1 MNKNSFFITG
11 TDTGVGKT
19 VVSAI
24 LAKKY
29 NAHYYKP
36 IQCGLNKNGHKD
48 SDVVQNIFND
58 VSIIKETYFFKNP
71 LSPNIAAKKENV
83 NIEISKFFKI
93 DKFDHPIVIEGAGG
107 LQVPIDET
115 TLMSDVISYF
125 NLPTI
130 LVSRT
135 QLGTINHTL
144 LSIEILK
151 KKKINL
157 AGIVFSG
164 DENKETINTIMRFG
178 GGIYGKE
185 INLISIIP
193 FLKAINSDT
202 LQQIVLNLKT

>member
-19 VVSAI
+19 LVSAI

-36 IQCGLNKNGHKD
+36 IQCGLNRSGDKD
-48 SDVVQNIFND
+48 SDTVLNIFKD
-58 VSIIKETYFFKNP
+58 VSVIKETYFFKHP

-83 NIEISKFFKI
+83 NIEISQFLKVDKI
-93 DKFDHPIVIEGAGG
+93 DYPIVIEGAGG
-107 LQVPIDET
+107 LQVPINEKI
-115 TLMSDVISYF
+115 LMSDLINHF

-144 LSIEILK
+144 MSIDIIK
-151 KKKINL
+151 KQKINL
-157 AGIVFSG
+157 AGIIFSG
-164 DENKETINTIMRFG
+164 EENKETISTIMRFG
-178 GGIYGKE
+178 EKIYGKE

-193 FLKAINSDT
+193 FLKTVNSDT

>member
-19 VVSAI
+19 LVSAI

-36 IQCGLNKNGHKD
+36 IQCGLNRSGDKD
-48 SDVVQNIFND
+48 SDIVLNIFKD
-58 VSIIKETYFFKNP
+58 IPVIKETYFFKNP
-71 LSPNIAAKKENV
+71 ISPNIAAKKENV
-83 NIEISKFFKI
+83 NIEISQFLKVDKI
-93 DKFDHPIVIEGAGG
+93 EFPIVIEGAGG
-107 LQVPIDET
+107 LQVPIDEKI
-115 TLMSDVISYF
+115 LMSDLINHF

-144 LSIEILK
+144 MSIDIIK

-157 AGIVFSG
+157 AGIIFSG
-164 DENKETINTIMRFG
+164 DENKETISTIMRFG
-178 GGIYGKE
+178 EKIYGKE

-193 FLKAINSDT
+193 FLKTINSDT
-202 LQQIVLNLKT
+202 LQQIVLSLKT

>member
-19 VVSAI
+19 LVSAI

-36 IQCGLNKNGHKD
+36 IQCGLNSCGDKD
-48 SDVVQNIFND
+48 SDIVLNIFKD
-58 VSIIKETYFFKNP
+58 IPVIKETYFFKNP
-71 LSPNIAAKKENV
+71 ISPNIAAKKENV
-83 NIEISKFFKI
+83 NIEISQFLKVDKI
-93 DKFDHPIVIEGAGG
+93 EFPIVIEGAGG
-107 LQVPIDET
+107 LQVPIDEKI
-115 TLMSDVISYF
+115 LMSDLINHF

-144 LSIEILK
+144 MSIDIIK

-157 AGIVFSG
+157 AGIIFSG
-164 DENKETINTIMRFG
+164 DENKETISTIMRFG
-178 GGIYGKE
+178 EKIYGKE

-193 FLKAINSDT
+193 FLKTINSDT

>member
-19 VVSAI
+19 LVSAI

-36 IQCGLNKNGHKD
+36 IQCGFNRSGDKD
-48 SDVVQNIFND
+48 SDIVLNIFKD
-58 VSIIKETYFFKNP
+58 IPIIKETYLFRNP
-71 LSPNIAAKKENV
+71 LSPNIAAKIENV
-83 NIEISKFFKI
+83 NIEISQFLKVDKI
-93 DKFDHPIVIEGAGG
+93 EFPIVIEGAGG
-107 LQVPIDET
+107 LQVPIDEKI
-115 TLMSDVISYF
+115 LMSDLINHF

-144 LSIEILK
+144 MSIDIIK

-157 AGIVFSG
+157 AGIIFSG
-164 DENKETINTIMRFG
+164 DENKETISTIMRFG
-178 GGIYGKE
+178 EKIYGKE

-193 FLKAINSDT
+193 FLKRINSDT

>member
-19 VVSAI
+19 LVSAI

-36 IQCGLNKNGHKD
+36 IQCGLNRSGEKD
-48 SDVVQNIFND
+48 SDIVLNIFKD
-58 VSIIKETYFFKNP
+58 VSVIKETYFFKNP

-83 NIEISKFFKI
+83 NIEISQFLKVDKI
-93 DKFDHPIVIEGAGG
+93 DYPIVIEGAGG
-107 LQVPIDET
+107 LQDPINEKI
-115 TLMSDVISYF
+115 LMSDLINHF

-144 LSIEILK
+144 MSIDIIK
-151 KKKINL
+151 KQKINL
-157 AGIVFSG
+157 AGIIFSG
-164 DENKETINTIMRFG
+164 EENKETISTIMRFG
-178 GGIYGKE
+178 EKIYGKE

-193 FLKAINSDT
+193 FLKTVNSDT

>member
-19 VVSAI
+19 LVSAI

-36 IQCGLNKNGHKD
+36 IQCGLNRIGDKD
-48 SDVVQNIFND
+48 SDTVLNIFKD
-58 VSIIKETYFFKNP
+58 VSVIKETYFFKNP

-83 NIEISKFFKI
+83 NIEISQFLKVDKI
-93 DKFDHPIVIEGAGG
+93 DYPIVIEGAGG
-107 LQVPIDET
+107 LQVPINEKI
-115 TLMSDVISYF
+115 LMSDLINHF

-144 LSIEILK
+144 MSIDIIK
-151 KKKINL
+151 KQKINL
-157 AGIVFSG
+157 AGIIFSG
-164 DENKETINTIMRFG
+164 EENKETISTIMRFG
-178 GGIYGKE
+178 EKIYGKE

-193 FLKAINSDT
+193 FLKTVNSDT

>member
-1 MNKNSFFITG
+1 MKKNSFFITG

-36 IQCGLNKNGHKD
+36 IQCGLNKNGYKD
-48 SDVVQNIFND
+48 SDVVVNIFND
-58 VSIIKETYFFKNP
+58 ISIIKETYFFKNP
-71 LSPNIAAKKENV
+71 LSPNIAAKKENI

-93 DKFDHPIVIEGAGG
+93 DNFHHPIVIEGAGG

-115 TLMSDVISYF
+115 TFMSDVISYF

-164 DENKETINTIMRFG
+164 NENKETINTIMRFG
-178 GGIYGKE
+178 EKIYGKE

>member
-19 VVSAI
+19 LVSAI

-36 IQCGLNKNGHKD
+36 IQCGLNRSGDKD
-48 SDVVQNIFND
+48 SDTVLNIFKD
-58 VSIIKETYFFKNP
+58 VSVIKETYFFKNP

-83 NIEISKFFKI
+83 NIEISQFLKVDKI
-93 DKFDHPIVIEGAGG
+93 DYPIVIEGAGG
-107 LQVPIDET
+107 LQVPINEKI
-115 TLMSDVISYF
+115 LMSDLINHF

-144 LSIEILK
+144 MSIDIIK
-151 KKKINL
+151 KQKINL
-157 AGIVFSG
+157 AGIIFSG
-164 DENKETINTIMRFG
+164 EENKETISTIMRFG
-178 GGIYGKE
+178 EKIYGKE

-193 FLKAINSDT
+193 FLKTVNGDT

>member
-1 MNKNSFFITG
+1 MKKNSYFITG

-115 TLMSDVISYF
+115 TFMSDVISYF

-157 AGIVFSG
+157 AGIIFSG

-178 GGIYGKE
+178 SGIYGKE

-202 LQQIVLNLKT
+202 LQQIVLNLKI

>member
-24 LAKKY
+24 VAKKY

-36 IQCGLNKNGHKD
+36 IQCGLNKNGFKD
-48 SDVVQNIFND
+48 SDVVLNIFKD
-58 VSIIKETYFFKNP
+58 ISVIKETYFFKNP

-83 NIEISKFFKI
+83 KIEISKFVKI
-93 DKFDHPIVIEGAGG
+93 DKINYPIVIEGAGG
-107 LQVPIDET
+107 LQVPVDDKI
-115 TLMSDVISYF
+115 LMSDLINYF
-125 NLPTI
+125 KLPAI

-144 LSIEILK
+144 LSIEILR

-157 AGIVFSG
+157 AGIIFSG
-164 DENKETINTIMRFG
+164 DENKDTIRTIMRYG
-178 GGIYGKE
+178 EKIYGKE

-193 FLKAINSDT
+193 FLKTINSDT

>member
-1 MNKNSFFITG
+1 MKKNSYFITG

-115 TLMSDVISYF
+115 TFMSDVISYF

-151 KKKINL
+151 KRKINL

-178 GGIYGKE
+178 AGIYGKE

>member
-19 VVSAI
+19 LVSAI

-36 IQCGLNKNGHKD
+36 IQCGLNRSGDKD
-48 SDVVQNIFND
+48 SDTVLNIFKD
-58 VSIIKETYFFKNP
+58 VSVIKETYFFKNP

-83 NIEISKFFKI
+83 NIEISQFLKVDKI
-93 DKFDHPIVIEGAGG
+93 DYPIVIEGAGG
-107 LQVPIDET
+107 LQVPINEKI
-115 TLMSDVISYF
+115 LMSDLINHF

-144 LSIEILK
+144 MSIDIIK
-151 KKKINL
+151 KKK
-157 AGIVFSG
+157 
-164 DENKETINTIMRFG
+164 NKSSRYNIFRRR
-178 GGIYGKE
+178 K
-185 INLISIIP
+185 
-193 FLKAINSDT
+193 
-202 LQQIVLNLKT
+202 

>member
-19 VVSAI
+19 LVSAI

-36 IQCGLNKNGHKD
+36 IQCGLNRSGDKD
-48 SDVVQNIFND
+48 SDIVLNIFKD
-58 VSIIKETYFFKNP
+58 VSVIKETYFFKNP

-83 NIEISKFFKI
+83 NIEISQFLKVDKI
-93 DKFDHPIVIEGAGG
+93 DYPIVIEGAGG
-107 LQVPIDET
+107 LQVPINEKI
-115 TLMSDVISYF
+115 LMSDLINHF

-144 LSIEILK
+144 MSIDIIK
-151 KKKINL
+151 KQKINL
-157 AGIVFSG
+157 AGIIFSG
-164 DENKETINTIMRFG
+164 EENKETISTIMRFG
-178 GGIYGKE
+178 EKIYGKE

-193 FLKAINSDT
+193 FLKTVNSDI

>member
-19 VVSAI
+19 LVSAI

-36 IQCGLNKNGHKD
+36 IQCGLNRSGDKD
-48 SDVVQNIFND
+48 SDIVLNIFKD
-58 VSIIKETYFFKNP
+58 VSVIKETYFFKNP

-83 NIEISKFFKI
+83 NIEISQFLKVDKI
-93 DKFDHPIVIEGAGG
+93 DYPIVIEGAGG
-107 LQVPIDET
+107 LQVPINEKI
-115 TLMSDVISYF
+115 LMSDLINHF

-144 LSIEILK
+144 MSIDIIK

-157 AGIVFSG
+157 AGIIFSG
-164 DENKETINTIMRFG
+164 EENKETISTIMRFG
-178 GGIYGKE
+178 EKIYGKE

-193 FLKAINSDT
+193 FLKTINSDT

>member
-1 MNKNSFFITG
+1 MNKDSFFITG

-19 VVSAI
+19 LVSAI

-36 IQCGLNKNGHKD
+36 IQCGLNRSGDKD
-48 SDVVQNIFND
+48 SDIVLNIFKD
-58 VSIIKETYFFKNP
+58 VSVIKETYFFKNP

-83 NIEISKFFKI
+83 NIEISQFLKVDKI
-93 DKFDHPIVIEGAGG
+93 DYPIVIEGAGG
-107 LQVPIDET
+107 LQVPINEKI
-115 TLMSDVISYF
+115 LMSDLINHF

-144 LSIEILK
+144 MSIDIMK
-151 KKKINL
+151 KQKINL
-157 AGIVFSG
+157 AGIIFSG
-164 DENKETINTIMRFG
+164 EENKETISTIMRFG
-178 GGIYGKE
+178 EKIYGKE

-193 FLKAINSDT
+193 FLKTINSDT

>member
-19 VVSAI
+19 LVSAI

-36 IQCGLNKNGHKD
+36 IQCGLNRSGHKD
-48 SDVVQNIFND
+48 SDIVLNIFKD
-58 VSIIKETYFFKNP
+58 VSVIKETYFFKNP

-83 NIEISKFFKI
+83 NIEISQFLKVDKI
-93 DKFDHPIVIEGAGG
+93 DYPIVIEGAGG
-107 LQVPIDET
+107 LQVPIDDKI
-115 TLMSDVISYF
+115 LMSDLINHF

-144 LSIEILK
+144 MSIDIIK

-157 AGIVFSG
+157 AGIIFSG
-164 DENKETINTIMRFG
+164 DENKETISTIMRFG
-178 GGIYGKE
+178 EKIYGKE

-193 FLKAINSDT
+193 FLKTINSDT

>member
-19 VVSAI
+19 LVSAI

-36 IQCGLNKNGHKD
+36 IQCGLNRSGDKD
-48 SDVVQNIFND
+48 SDIVLNIFKD
-58 VSIIKETYFFKNP
+58 IPVIKETYFFKNP
-71 LSPNIAAKKENV
+71 ISPNIAAKKENV
-83 NIEISKFFKI
+83 NIEISQFLKVDKI
-93 DKFDHPIVIEGAGG
+93 EFPIVIEGAGG
-107 LQVPIDET
+107 LQVPIDEKI
-115 TLMSDVISYF
+115 LMSDLINHF

-144 LSIEILK
+144 MSIDIIK

-157 AGIVFSG
+157 AGIIFSG
-164 DENKETINTIMRFG
+164 DENKETISTIMRFG
-178 GGIYGKE
+178 EKIYGKE

-193 FLKAINSDT
+193 FLKTINSDT

>member
-1 MNKNSFFITG
+1 MKKNSYFITG

-178 GGIYGKE
+178 AGIYGKE

-193 FLKAINSDT
+193 FLKAINSDN

>member
-19 VVSAI
+19 LVSAI

-36 IQCGLNKNGHKD
+36 IQCGFNRSGDKD
-48 SDVVQNIFND
+48 SDIVLNIFKD
-58 VSIIKETYFFKNP
+58 IPIIKETYLFRNP

-83 NIEISKFFKI
+83 NIEISQFLKVDEI
-93 DKFDHPIVIEGAGG
+93 DYPIVIEGAGG
-107 LQVPIDET
+107 LQVPIDENI
-115 TLMSDVISYF
+115 LMSDLINHF

-144 LSIEILK
+144 MSIDIIK

-157 AGIVFSG
+157 AGIIFSG
-164 DENKETINTIMRFG
+164 DENKETISTIMRFG
-178 GGIYGKE
+178 EKIYGKE

-193 FLKAINSDT
+193 FLETINSDT

>member
-1 MNKNSFFITG
+1 
-11 TDTGVGKT
+11 
-19 VVSAI
+19 
-24 LAKKY
+24 
-29 NAHYYKP
+29 
-36 IQCGLNKNGHKD
+36 
-48 SDVVQNIFND
+48 
-58 VSIIKETYFFKNP
+58 
-71 LSPNIAAKKENV
+71 
-83 NIEISKFFKI
+83 
-93 DKFDHPIVIEGAGG
+93 
-107 LQVPIDET
+107 
-115 TLMSDVISYF
+115 MSDVISYF

-164 DENKETINTIMRFG
+164 NENKETINTIMRFG
-178 GGIYGKE
+178 EKIYGKE

>member
-19 VVSAI
+19 LVSAI

-36 IQCGLNKNGHKD
+36 IQCGLNRNGDKD
-48 SDVVQNIFND
+48 SDIVLNIFKD
-58 VSIIKETYFFKNP
+58 VSVIKETYFFKNS

-83 NIEISKFFKI
+83 NIEISQFLKVDKI
-93 DKFDHPIVIEGAGG
+93 DYPIVIEGAGG
-107 LQVPIDET
+107 LQVPIDEKI
-115 TLMSDVISYF
+115 LMSDLISHF

-144 LSIEILK
+144 MSIDIIK

-157 AGIVFSG
+157 AGIIFSG
-164 DENKETINTIMRFG
+164 DENKETIGTIMRFG
-178 GGIYGKE
+178 EKIYGKE

-193 FLKAINSDT
+193 FLKTINSDN

>member
-1 MNKNSFFITG
+1 MNENSFFITG

-19 VVSAI
+19 LVSAI

-83 NIEISKFFKI
+83 NIEISKFLKI

-115 TLMSDVISYF
+115 TFMSDVISYF

-178 GGIYGKE
+178 AGIYGKE

-193 FLKAINSDT
+193 FLKAINSDN

>member
-19 VVSAI
+19 LASAI

-29 NAHYYKP
+29 NAYYYKP
-36 IQCGLNKNGHKD
+36 IQCGLNRSGDKD
-48 SDVVQNIFND
+48 SDIVLNIFKD
-58 VSIIKETYFFKNP
+58 VSVIKETYFFKNP

-83 NIEISKFFKI
+83 NIDFSQFLKVDKI
-93 DKFDHPIVIEGAGG
+93 DYPIVIEGAGG
-107 LQVPIDET
+107 LQVPIDEKI
-115 TLMSDVISYF
+115 LMSDLINHF

-144 LSIEILK
+144 MSIDIIK

-157 AGIVFSG
+157 AGIIFSG
-164 DENKETINTIMRFG
+164 DENKETISTIMRFG
-178 GGIYGKE
+178 EKIYGKK

-193 FLKAINSDT
+193 FLKTINSDN